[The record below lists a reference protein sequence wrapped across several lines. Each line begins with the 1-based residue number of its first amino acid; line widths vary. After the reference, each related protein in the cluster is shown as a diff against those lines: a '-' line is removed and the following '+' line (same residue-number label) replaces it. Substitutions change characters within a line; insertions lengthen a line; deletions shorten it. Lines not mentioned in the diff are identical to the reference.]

1 MPFNNAVGAVVTN
14 MGPQN
19 VDTVLIAGK
28 VMKRGGQMVGLDFAR
43 LHRLGDEARDRV
55 YAAARVKNSRV

>member
-19 VDTVLIAGK
+19 VDAVPIAGK
-28 VMKRGGQMVGLDFAR
+28 VMKRNGQIVGLDFAR
-43 LHRLGDEARDRV
+43 LERLGDEARDRV
-55 YAAARVKNSRV
+55 SAAANVKNSRV